1 VDYVDAHHYFYAVDV
16 DFEFDGVDT
25 DDGLVILSFLA
36 VKESRALKFPSCHPV
51 QNLVVHVEKI
61 NR

>member
-1 VDYVDAHHYFYAVDV
+1 
-16 DFEFDGVDT
+16 
-25 DDGLVILSFLA
+25 
-36 VKESRALKFPSCHPV
+36 VKESEALKFPSCHPV